1 MSYYFTMA
9 FATVQD
15 RNSAF
20 ELCQKTVNL
29 LSEKPQVQEHA
40 KNMYQSFKM
49 RCFYEGVKLED
60 GELGNFLRDMWVQ
73 DVFQVRFVYWPQ
85 HKLLALCGDN
95 YPKAVKSLF
104 GPQIQFQNAVD
115 QDYEVDTWDPNVSI
129 FGAIID
135 GISKAGDETIRSL
148 LGYDE
153 DETFGDE
160 DYARRSAVYKAIF
173 KVLDLDNWLYGRDG
187 QFERIKMSG
196 LTSQE
201 KIQDVQRWVRS
212 AVQKI

>member
-1 MSYYFTMA
+1 M
-9 FATVQD
+9 
-15 RNSAF
+15 
-20 ELCQKTVNL
+20 
-29 LSEKPQVQEHA
+29 A
-40 KNMYQSFKM
+40 KNISFTIKYWKQNGPKDAGHFEQHEM
-49 RCFYEGVKLED
+49 KNIPDDTSFLEMLDILNEELINEGKEPFTFD
-60 GELGNFLRDMWVQ
+60 HDCR
-73 DVFQVRFVYWPQ
+73 VFQIRFVYWPQ
-85 HKLLALCGDN
+85 HKLLAMCGDN
-95 YPKAVKSLF
+95 YPKAVESLF
-104 GPQIQFQNAVD
+104 GPQINFQNATD
-115 QDYEVDTWDPNVSI
+115 QDYEIDTWDQNIPI

-153 DETFGDE
+153 DETFSDE

-173 KVLDLDNWLYGRDG
+173 KALDLDNWLYGRDG

-212 AVQKI
+212 ATQKL